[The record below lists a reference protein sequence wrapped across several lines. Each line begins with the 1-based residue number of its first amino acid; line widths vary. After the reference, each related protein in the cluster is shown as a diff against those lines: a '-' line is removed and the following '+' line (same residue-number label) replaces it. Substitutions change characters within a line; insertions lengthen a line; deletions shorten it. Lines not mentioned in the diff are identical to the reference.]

1 MGVLR
6 TLALLLGRAF
16 QHLAR
21 ILLSWSRVP
30 VESSAEPGADSPDDG
45 PPEHWLKYVGQRA
58 PWIVRRIRPVLRA
71 PGRPAAVEPGELG
84 QGSVPAQRPA
94 AAGAPAHPVVDGP
107 PAAASLPL
115 PVSGTS
121 ELRSGSAQAGG
132 SHDVPAAT
140 PLEAWP
146 AQPSDPPASPATG
159 AVPAAPQPV
168 PMRRRAL
175 APAQAAEPDNT
186 ARKPAAP
193 ARVIQ
198 PGPVRPPDQTPGPG
212 PAAWMPTDRATG
224 EHTLRW
230 PPLEREAPPTR
241 VERAA
246 EKAAMTGPAG
256 VPPVWAMPR
265 AASRAFPEP
274 VPENREDGTA
284 RASSHGEPEIPEE
297 DRWPELPNT
306 GWGEDT
312 WQGPSSRSLV
322 REQLRLTRLL
332 AEQAGSS
339 WSGPRS

>member
-21 ILLSWSRVP
+21 MLLSWSRVP
-30 VESSAEPGADSPDDG
+30 VEGSADPTDGADSPDDG

-71 PGRPAAVEPGELG
+71 PERPAAVEPGELG
-84 QGSVPAQRPA
+84 PGSVPAQRPA
-94 AAGAPAHPVVDGP
+94 AAGASVYPTGDGP
-107 PAAASLPL
+107 PAAAPLPL

-121 ELRSGSAQAGG
+121 VLGSGSARAAGP
-132 SHDVPAAT
+132 HAPAAT
-140 PLEAWP
+140 PLETWAARP
-146 AQPSDPPASPATG
+146 GDPPASPATR
-159 AVPAAPQPV
+159 AVPAVPQPV

-175 APAQAAEPDNT
+175 AAAQATEPDST
-186 ARKPAAP
+186 ARRPAAP
-193 ARVIQ
+193 ERVIQ
-198 PGPVRPPDQTPGPG
+198 PGPVRFPDESPGPG
-212 PAAWMPTDRATG
+212 PVSRIRAARATG
-224 EHTLRW
+224 EHTSRW

-241 VERAA
+241 GERAA
-246 EKAAMTGPAG
+246 EKTAMTA
-256 VPPVWAMPR
+256 VPPVWAAPR
-265 AASRAFPEP
+265 AGSRAFPEP
-274 VPENREDGTA
+274 VPEDREDGAA
-284 RASSHGEPEIPEE
+284 RASPDGEPDIPEE

-322 REQLRLTRLL
+322 REQLRLNRLL